1 MGVDFSGI
9 HADMK
14 SNRFCSDFGFGQL
27 GFAYALGQAGAAVGG
42 GVPLVHAVEQL
53 VALMDDVDVRLRQY
67 VQIGIGMIMA
77 TSMMRSCSGLRPVIS
92 ISSQQRLFAFWVISD
107 GLVFSVGSII
117 KDKGSGRLKAFVT
130 SCAIS

>member
-1 MGVDFSGI
+1 MGVDFSGYPCG
-9 HADMK
+9 HEVQQVLL
-14 SNRFCSDFGFGQL
+14 DFGFGQF
-27 GFAYALGQAGAAVGG
+27 GFAHALGQAGAAVGG

-53 VALMDDVDVRLRQY
+53 VALMDDVNVRLRQY
-67 VQIGIGMIMA
+67 VQSESVMIMA
-77 TSMMRSCSGLRPVIS
+77 TSIMRSCSGLRPVIS